1 MTSNLGRMAIT
12 IPAPFFDARGC
23 VELAKRAES
32 EWGYPAIWMAETAGP
47 DSFSLAGAMAVS
59 TSTIE
64 IGTAI
69 VAVYNRTPAVLAMS
83 AATLAQLS
91 NDRFILGLGSSS
103 HAIMR
108 DWNGVDF
115 REPLGHVRESVAVIR
130 QALTADK
137 TDFDGKYFRSSGLRL
152 GAKPKKP
159 LRIYLAAL
167 REKMCELAGEAGEG
181 LIINFQPASAM
192 PQILAAYRRGA
203 ARAGR
208 DGTKDEVVCRFQVC
222 VTNDRAKA
230 RGLVRM
236 AFGGY
241 LSAPVYNAFLA
252 WCGFEREARAI
263 AEGFAK
269 KDRAAVAT
277 AITDEI
283 VDRIAIIGTADECRE
298 QIAGF
303 VRAGV
308 TTPVIAPLATSREE
322 ALRIYETF
330 APARG

>member
-1 MTSNLGRMAIT
+1 
-12 IPAPFFDARGC
+12 
-23 VELAKRAES
+23 
-32 EWGYPAIWMAETAGP
+32 
-47 DSFSLAGAMAVS
+47 
-59 TSTIE
+59 
-64 IGTAI
+64 
-69 VAVYNRTPAVLAMS
+69 MS

-91 NDRFILGLGSSS
+91 NNRFILGLGSSS

-108 DWNGVDF
+108 DWNGCDF
-115 REPLGHVRESVAVIR
+115 REPLGHVRESVAIVR

-137 TDFDGKYFRSSGLRL
+137 TEFTGKHFRSNGLRL
-152 GAKPKKP
+152 GAKPTKP

-167 REKMCELAGEAGEG
+167 REKMCELAGEVGEG

-203 ARAGR
+203 AKAGR
-208 DGTKDEVVCRFQVC
+208 DGTQDEVVCRFQVC

-252 WCGFEREARAI
+252 WCGFEEEAKAI

-269 KDRAAVAT
+269 KDRAAVAA

-283 VDRIAIIGTADECRE
+283 VDRIAIIGTADECKE

-303 VRAGV
+303 VKAGV

-330 APARG
+330 APAKQ

>member
-1 MTSNLGRMAIT
+1 MTSSMGRMAIT

-115 REPLGHVRESVAVIR
+115 NEPLGHVRESVAVIR

-137 TDFDGKYFRSSGLRL
+137 TDFTGKYFRSNGLRL
-152 GAKPKKP
+152 GAKPAKP
-159 LRIYLAAL
+159 VRIYLAAL

-208 DGTKDEVVCRFQVC
+208 DGTRDEVVCRFQVC

-252 WCGFEREARAI
+252 WCGFEKEAKAI

-283 VDRIAIIGTADECRE
+283 VDRIAILGTADECRE

-303 VRAGV
+303 VKAGV

-330 APARG
+330 APVRA

>member
-1 MTSNLGRMAIT
+1 MLGRMAIT
-12 IPAPFFDARGC
+12 LPAPFVDSLGC
-23 VELAKRAES
+23 VALAKRAES

-91 NDRFILGLGSSS
+91 NNRFILGLGSSS
-103 HAIMR
+103 HAIMGE
-108 DWNGVDF
+108 WNGVDF
-115 REPLGHVRESVAVIR
+115 RAPLGHVRESVAIVR
-130 QALTADK
+130 QALSGEK
-137 TDFDGKYFRSSGLRL
+137 TDYDGKHFHSHGLRI
-152 GAKPKKP
+152 GARASKPV
-159 LRIYLAAL
+159 RVYLAAL
-167 REKMCELAGEAGEG
+167 REQMCELAGEIGEG

-203 ARAGR
+203 AKAGR
-208 DGTKDEVVCRFQVC
+208 DGSKDEVVCRFQVC
-222 VTNDRAKA
+222 VTEDRAKA
-230 RGLVRM
+230 RALVRM

-241 LSAPVYNAFLA
+241 LAAPVYNAFLD
-252 WCGFEREARAI
+252 WCGFPEEAKAI
-263 AEGFAK
+263 AEAFARR
-269 KDRAAVAT
+269 DRAAVAT

-303 VRAGV
+303 VAAGV
-308 TTPVIAPLATSREE
+308 TTPVLSPLATSAAE
-322 ALRIYETF
+322 ALRVYETF
-330 APARG
+330 APARA

>member
-1 MTSNLGRMAIT
+1 MSQNLGRMALT
-12 IPAPFFDARGC
+12 IPAPFLDARGC
-23 VELAKRAES
+23 VELAQRAEQ

-59 TSTIE
+59 TRTIE

-108 DWNGVDF
+108 DWNGCDF
-115 REPLGHVRESVAVIR
+115 REPLGHVRESVAIVR

-137 TDFDGKYFRSSGLRL
+137 TEFTGKHFRSHGLRL
-152 GAKPKKP
+152 GAKPKRP

-167 REKMCELAGEAGEG
+167 RERMCELAGEVGEG

-203 ARAGR
+203 AKAGR

-252 WCGFEREARAI
+252 WCGFEQEAKAI

-269 KDRAAVAT
+269 KDRAAVA
-277 AITDEI
+277 AGITDEI
-283 VDRIAIIGTADECRE
+283 VDRIAIIGTPDECRE

-322 ALRIYETF
+322 ALRVYETF
-330 APARG
+330 APAKT

>member
-1 MTSNLGRMAIT
+1 MTANMGRMAFT
-12 IPAPFFDARGC
+12 IPAPGFDARGN
-23 VELAKRAES
+23 VELAKRAEQ

-69 VAVYNRTPAVLAMS
+69 VPVYNRTPAVLAMT

-91 NDRFILGLGSSS
+91 GDRFILGLGTSS

-115 REPLGHVRESVAVIR
+115 RAPLGHMRESVALIR
-130 QALTADK
+130 QALTQEK
-137 TDFDGKYFRSSGLRL
+137 TDFEGKHFRSHGLRL

-167 REKMCELAGEAGEG
+167 REKMCELAGEIGEG

-208 DGTKDEVVCRFQVC
+208 DGTNDEVVCRFQLC
-222 VTNDRAKA
+222 VTNDRARA
-230 RGLVRM
+230 RAIVRA

-241 LSAPVYNAFLA
+241 LAAPVYNAFLA
-252 WCGFEREARAI
+252 WCGFEGEAKRI
-263 AEGFAK
+263 AEAFAR
-269 KDRAAVAT
+269 KDRAGVAA
-277 AITDEI
+277 AITNEI
-283 VDRIAIIGTADECRE
+283 VDRIAIIGTPDECRE

-303 VRAGV
+303 VAAGV
-308 TTPVIAPLATSREE
+308 TTPVLAPLAMSREE
-322 ALRIYETF
+322 AVRMLEAF
-330 APARG
+330 APGR